1 MNSLTSDLDIVNY
14 FGKWRDARRLAAYKY
29 GSRRDGYFWRQVRVN
44 FLALGGQ
51 YLQANTK

>member
-14 FGKWRDARRLAAYKY
+14 PGKWKDAKRLASYRY
-29 GSRRDGYFWRQVRVN
+29 GSYRGGEFWRLVRVN

-51 YLQANTK
+51 YL